1 MVIDTSALIAIL
13 RGEPEEAAFLRAILA
28 APRRMISAMTKLEAS
43 MVAIGTG
50 DPGGADDLDELLAE
64 LQVTVVAFDDRQA
77 DIARAAFVRFGR
89 GRHPAALNFG
99 DCAAY
104 ALAVCEAEPL
114 LFKGTDFA
122 ATDVEVAMPGGGPFQ
137 ENIP

>member
-77 DIARAAFVRFGR
+77 DVARAAFVRFGR

-122 ATDVEVAMPGGGPFQ
+122 ATDVAVVVPGGGSFQ

>member
-43 MVAIGTG
+43 TVAVGAG
-50 DPGGADDLDELLAE
+50 DPAGADDLDELLAE
-64 LQVTVVAFDDRQA
+64 LQVTVVPFDDCQA
-77 DIARAAFVRFGR
+77 DVAREAFVRFGR

-114 LFKGTDFA
+114 LFKGTDFG
-122 ATDVEVAMPGGGPFQ
+122 ATDVAVVVPGGGSFQ